1 MLMRAG
7 AVALVCGLAFS
18 TGASAAAPAC
28 NLVPGW
34 TAQAKARSYG
44 QDNLFEY
51 MDGNAEGYLLYGFQ
65 TMQGVTCEKDGV
77 TLVIDVSDFGD
88 ADSAYGMF
96 SATHDPGQPMVKVGT
111 GGQIVPRRALFV
123 KGKYYVEIAANP
135 EGDFTGT
142 LRQWTAAIEK
152 TIEGSSDPPPAL
164 AWFPVEK
171 QQSLRLVPESVL
183 GISLLKRGYVAQ
195 YDAGKAFVVEEE
207 SAASA
212 TALMVKLRTRF
223 AGSTAAKVGD
233 EGFLAADQYLG
244 KLCIFRKG
252 PYVAGY
258 GNLAEGQDGVALATA
273 LAGRI
278 P

>member
-1 MLMRAG
+1 MIRTG
-7 AVALVCGLAFS
+7 GVALAVGLAFS
-18 TGASAAAPAC
+18 LAASAAAPVC

-34 TAQAKARSYG
+34 TAQGKARSYT

-51 MDGNAEGYLLYGFQ
+51 MDGNAEGYVLYGFQ
-65 TMQGVTCEKDGV
+65 TMQGVTCEKGGV
-77 TLVIDVSDFGD
+77 TFVIDISDFGD

-96 SATHDPGQPMVKVGT
+96 SATHDPGQPMVKVGMA
-111 GGQIVPRRALFV
+111 GQIVPRRALFV
-123 KGKYYVEIAANP
+123 KGKYYAEIAANP
-135 EGDFTGT
+135 EGDHTET
-142 LRQWTAAIEK
+142 LRQWISTLEK
-152 TIEGSSDPPPAL
+152 TLDGSSELPAAL
-164 AWFPVEK
+164 AWFPAEK

-207 SAASA
+207 SVASA
-212 TALMVKLRTRF
+212 TALMVKLRAKF
-223 AGSTAAKVGD
+223 AANTAAAVGD

-252 PYVAGY
+252 KYVAGY
-258 GNLAEGQDGVALATA
+258 GNLADGQDGVALSTA
-273 LAGRI
+273 LAKRI